1 VSPGPILTGASSDD
15 SWKIPATNRRVV
27 SAVSE
32 PGGAGPAN
40 HNHNHLMATTYM
52 TRIELHDA
60 MEADY
65 EKLHAAMEA
74 EEFKRTITADDG
86 STYHLPTAEYYLIT
100 ELTRDQVF
108 AIAKTVANKTGKKY
122 GIVVVEVNAATWA
135 GLAKAK

>member
-1 VSPGPILTGASSDD
+1 
-15 SWKIPATNRRVV
+15 
-27 SAVSE
+27 
-32 PGGAGPAN
+32 
-40 HNHNHLMATTYM
+40 MATTYM

-60 MEADY
+60 VEADY
-65 EKLHAAMEA
+65 EKLHVAMEA

-86 STYHLPTAEYYLIT
+86 SIYHLPTAEYYLIT

-135 GLAKAK
+135 GLAKTK